1 MIVRR
6 SGRQTEAS
14 RHIPR
19 EKAQKVREKLQ
30 IFLYLK
36 SSEGGDVT
44 TEIY

>member
-30 IFLYLK
+30 IFV